1 VITWASRTRA
11 RLASSLAA
19 AAALRRAPLEVL
31 RVGVHP
37 PDVNHPALV
46 RSIEKTFRAAAAT
59 RGPARYADLLEA

>member
-1 VITWASRTRA
+1 
-11 RLASSLAA
+11 LA
-19 AAALRRAPLEVL
+19 AAALRRAPLKVL

-59 RGPARYADLLEA
+59 RGPARYSDLLEA